1 MKTIDIS
8 ATSNENQWLQ
18 LLNIEVSTSIENIKK
33 YADRVLNEYIEE
45 KEKIE
50 NWKKYDYKVIEI
62 QDNKTKE
69 ILYSI
74 NKN

>member
-1 MKTIDIS
+1 
-8 ATSNENQWLQ
+8 LQ